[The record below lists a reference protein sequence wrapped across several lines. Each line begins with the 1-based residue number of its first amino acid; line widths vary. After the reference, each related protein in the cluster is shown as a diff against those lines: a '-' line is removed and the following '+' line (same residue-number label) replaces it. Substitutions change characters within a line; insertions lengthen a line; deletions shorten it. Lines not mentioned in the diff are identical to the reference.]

1 MVPGDPPNRRIG
13 QLIRM
18 LSSDQPGEAG
28 AAALALNRTL
38 VSVGLDIHHL
48 ANVVEAQLRL
58 PLPTAKSQPSPQC
71 WQPPQRPTRRRRPT
85 NAPRR
90 PGDGQLRMDERII
103 CDQPDGVFRKC
114 KCVGRLFTVMGGV
127 GPHVAQLRCEVCNLG
142 GRWLSRQHFGV
153 AS

>member
-1 MVPGDPPNRRIG
+1 MQNTINPTSRRIG

-18 LSSDQPGEAG
+18 LSSNQSGEAS
-28 AAALALNRTL
+28 AAAQALNRTL
-38 VSVGLDIHHL
+38 ASAGLDIHHL
-48 ANVVEAQLRL
+48 ADVVETQLQL
-58 PLPTAKSQPSPQC
+58 PLPIAKPQQ
-71 WQPPQRPTRRRRPT
+71 QPPRRPTRRRRT

-90 PGDGQLRMDERII
+90 PGDGPLRMDQRII

-114 KCVGRLFTVMGGV
+114 KCGGKLFTIMPGI

-142 GRWLSRQHFGV
+142 GRWLSRHHFGV